1 MLFYFPSGGLLSAEK
16 SRKRVIGAANT
27 EYCGLLKDE
36 NRGGFRNFGKKIAG
50 ELGVLTKKIAGDFDF
65 FAKIFA

>member
-16 SRKRVIGAANT
+16 SRQRVIGAENT

-36 NRGGFRNFGKKIAG
+36 NRGGFRNFGKKNRGGIG
-50 ELGVLTKKIAGDFDF
+50 CFDKKNRGGF
-65 FAKIFA
+65 